1 MNALMHHDLFN
12 WTQSSHQPQ
21 TVKPSGKIGRLTAAQ
36 YALTKI
42 QLQYYILPKFAK
54 DVKASLT
61 ENATPL

>member
-1 MNALMHHDLFN
+1 MLYYSTA
-12 WTQSSHQPQ
+12 QSSHWPQ
-21 TVKPSGKIGRLTAAQ
+21 TVKPSGKIGRPAAQ

-54 DVKASLT
+54 DVRALLT